1 MTEHRVNPPI
11 CSTCGYVAA
20 ASDPIC
26 IECGRVQRMLVA
38 WCLMRAAEI
47 GPPKSRKLVCRAAS
61 ARPAIG
67 RQVAQQERGLQKLL
81 AVAVNSRAL
90 N

>member
-61 ARPAIG
+61 ARA
-67 RQVAQQERGLQKLL
+67 KLL
-81 AVAVNSRAL
+81 SKGEARRIVANIAKLTELLGRKD
-90 N
+90 